1 MKTVNIQLPDVDY
14 LRLKNAANQANKSV
28 QAFIHEWI
36 VQFPETEGVIDV
48 NQESVFQFSRDESD
62 VPHRAGPPI
71 MSSDTPVEL
80 DGDYY

>member
-1 MKTVNIQLPDVDY
+1 MKTITIQLPEVDY

-28 QAFIHEWI
+28 QGFIHEWI
-36 VQFPETEGVIDV
+36 IQLTEIEEDSDI
-48 NQESVFQFSRDESD
+48 NRESVIQFEGHESD
-62 VPHRAGPPI
+62 IPHRAGPPI